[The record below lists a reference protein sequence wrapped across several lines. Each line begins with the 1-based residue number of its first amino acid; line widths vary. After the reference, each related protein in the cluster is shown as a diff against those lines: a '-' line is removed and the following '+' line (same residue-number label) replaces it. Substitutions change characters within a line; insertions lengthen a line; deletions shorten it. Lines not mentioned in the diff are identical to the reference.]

1 MGDRGSLVRKTIWA
15 SKRFGIDQVF
25 SSLNLIGLALRNPRA
40 GAGYLVGER
49 KKFQRVVLHNST
61 TISVR
66 SLLGEVDPSLE
77 EEILELETFGESLW
91 NELHTRAPRR
101 TPMSRAECNYLYM
114 VCRMVKPKH
123 IVETGVQHGLSA
135 AYFLKSLERN
145 GSGILHS
152 VDLPSKEYTSRI
164 GTIAD
169 KIPPGVEPGWLIPVE
184 LRKYWNL
191 LQGDSRYILP
201 RLLAELGEIDLFL
214 HDSEHTEEMM
224 RFEYSLAWKHLR
236 KGGVLMSDDT
246 DLSGV
251 STEFFPADKA
261 VGANGYRK
269 GIAKLL
275 AIVKE

>member
-1 MGDRGSLVRKTIWA
+1 MWA

-25 SSLNLIGLALRNPRA
+25 SSFNMMGLALRNPRA
-40 GAGYLVGER
+40 SARYLVGER
-49 KKFQRVVLHNST
+49 KKFQRVLLHNRT

-77 EEILELETFGESLW
+77 DEILKLETFGDDLW
-91 NELHTRAPRR
+91 SELRTKAPRR

-114 VCRMVKPKH
+114 ICRMVKPKH

-135 AYFLKSLERN
+135 AYFLKALERN
-145 GSGILHS
+145 GSGTLHS

-164 GTIAD
+164 GTISD
-169 KIPPGVEPGWLIPVE
+169 KIPPGVECGWLVPPEV
-184 LRKYWNL
+184 RKHWNFQ
-191 LQGDSRYILP
+191 QGDSRDILP
-201 RLLAELGEIDLFL
+201 RLLADLGEIDLFL

-236 KGGVLMSDDT
+236 KGGVLMSDDI
-246 DLSGV
+246 DLSEV

-269 GIAKLL
+269 GIAKLS
-275 AIVKE
+275 AIVKQ